1 MLGMDIM
8 INLDLQK
15 HLNYRKACMKK
26 PIDPEK
32 KARQDHAKKHSE
44 VRTVKFLKESIRNPY
59 LVAEHNNIEKDWD
72 VDIAIR
78 DTRKNEIVEKYDVK
92 EVKSNRDICNIHHK
106 TFRISTAMYTTKD
119 DGKLSLSYT
128 FNYLTD
134 PKFFGLIMDY
144 SLYGEFI
151 RVDKKAI
158 LKAKELHD
166 KELFGIENSLYPND
180 LWIEYIEYDK
190 CNKQNL
196 FMCFSPKS
204 KYVKFLKDEINKSKT
219 TVKNNCYQIN
229 EL

>member
-1 MLGMDIM
+1 
-8 INLDLQK
+8 
-15 HLNYRKACMKK
+15 MKK

-32 KARQDHAKKHSE
+32 KARQDHAKYSE
-44 VRTVKFLKESIRNPY
+44 ARTVKFLNELIRNQY
-59 LVAEHNNIEKDWD
+59 LVAEHNNLEKDWD

-92 EVKSNRDICNIHHK
+92 EVKSNSDICNIHHK
-106 TFRISTAMYTTKD
+106 AFRISTAMYTTKD
-119 DGKLSLSYT
+119 DGELSLSYT

-134 PKFFGLIMDY
+134 PKFSGLIMDY

-151 RVDKKAI
+151 RVDKEAI
-158 LKAKELHD
+158 LKVKELHD
-166 KELFGIENSLYPND
+166 KELFGIEKSLYPND
-180 LWIEYIEYDK
+180 LWIEYKEYDK

-196 FMCFSPKS
+196 FMCFSPTS
-204 KYVKFLKDEINKSKT
+204 KYVKFLKAEINKSKT